1 MEISIFH
8 LSYFDGF
15 PIFVPQ
21 CAAVRTSWELIRLPP
36 QKGLEDLE
44 DRRPTCQGYS
54 LASVLTPPTILDT
67 VFAWPHLHDELG
79 AGAGA
84 GDGVGDVAGG
94 GRKIQPEEREDRS
107 SQTQVRGRLIIRLV
121 QSVNTV
127 SIIYIDSDGQS
138 DKLRTF

>member
-1 MEISIFH
+1 M
-8 LSYFDGF
+8 L
-15 PIFVPQ
+15 VPQ

-36 QKGLEDLE
+36 QKGVELDMEDK
-44 DRRPTCQGYS
+44 RPTCQGYS

-127 SIIYIDSDGQS
+127 CPICIA
-138 DKLRTF
+138 T

>member
-36 QKGLEDLE
+36 QKGVEDLE

-54 LASVLTPPTILDT
+54 WGFVLTPPTILDT
-67 VFAWPHLHDELG
+67 GLAWPHLHEELG
-79 AGAGA
+79 AGAG
-84 GDGVGDVAGG
+84 DGAENGAV
-94 GRKIQPEEREDRS
+94 DRS
-107 SQTQVRGRLIIRLV
+107 SQTPARRRLITRLCS
-121 QSVNTV
+121 QSTQ
-127 SIIYIDSDGQS
+127 SGYI
-138 DKLRTF
+138 